1 MPSGHSLGTQIR
13 RMAAAGLVLF
23 SLVAIAAAIGV
34 HPATA
39 SGSSTGEGIAGWA
52 AHENGVA
59 YCDGGGGYDGPTLQ
73 TSGSVCS
80 APGYSCMSLAMFAV
94 YQATGVEI
102 PQANANDTYPNGYP
116 GTWIQPLSTEA
127 DDVDSLDPGDAVF
140 FGGAMNNYAHTGIYA
155 GNGEV
160 WDAGTSTT
168 VNPTGKVALTK
179 FSQLVTVYG
188 LSDYQG
194 AMDYSSLPLISPP
207 PTGGSTSP
215 PSPNPPNSASSNGY
229 DLVGSDGG
237 VFVFKGGFYG
247 SLPGLGIHVNDIT
260 GIVTTAADNGY
271 FLVGSDGGVFAFH
284 AHFANSLPGLGVHVN
299 NIVGIV
305 PTINDQGYFL
315 VGSDGGV
322 FSFDAPFE
330 KSLPGIGVHV
340 DDIVGIAATADDNG
354 YWLIGSNGAVY
365 AFGDAHYYGN
375 APPGAVGITATDDGH
390 GYWVVGAN
398 GAVTP
403 FGDAGNYGDLPALGV
418 GVTNV
423 VGIVVSPDSHGYNL
437 IGSDGGVFSFG
448 DAVNKG
454 SLPGLGIHVD
464 NVIGAVPT

>member
-1 MPSGHSLGTQIR
+1 MDEACCASNTTRATQNGDLVVSVHFVVDVEPDPALTIQIAHFRRPLTLVNLSDWLNRRLRRRGCLMPSGHSLGTQIR

-179 FSQLVTVYG
+179 FRNLSRSTVY
-188 LSDYQG
+188 
-194 AMDYSSLPLISPP
+194 LIIREPW
-207 PTGGSTSP
+207 
-215 PSPNPPNSASSNGY
+215 
-229 DLVGSDGG
+229 
-237 VFVFKGGFYG
+237 
-247 SLPGLGIHVNDIT
+247 
-260 GIVTTAADNGY
+260 TTAP
-271 FLVGSDGGVFAFH
+271 SR
-284 AHFANSLPGLGVHVN
+284 
-299 NIVGIV
+299 
-305 PTINDQGYFL
+305 
-315 VGSDGGV
+315 
-322 FSFDAPFE
+322 
-330 KSLPGIGVHV
+330 
-340 DDIVGIAATADDNG
+340 
-354 YWLIGSNGAVY
+354 
-365 AFGDAHYYGN
+365 
-375 APPGAVGITATDDGH
+375 
-390 GYWVVGAN
+390 
-398 GAVTP
+398 
-403 FGDAGNYGDLPALGV
+403 
-418 GVTNV
+418 
-423 VGIVVSPDSHGYNL
+423 
-437 IGSDGGVFSFG
+437 
-448 DAVNKG
+448 
-454 SLPGLGIHVD
+454 
-464 NVIGAVPT
+464 